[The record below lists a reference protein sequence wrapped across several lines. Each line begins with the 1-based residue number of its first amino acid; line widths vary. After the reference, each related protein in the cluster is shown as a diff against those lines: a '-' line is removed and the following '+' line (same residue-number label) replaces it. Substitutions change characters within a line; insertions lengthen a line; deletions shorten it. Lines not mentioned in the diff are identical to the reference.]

1 MERYRSM
8 SAAAA
13 AVCAFAVAG
22 CQTMQPNRPLTILV
36 RDAETQA
43 PIANAR
49 IHLHAMEGHLPGAD
63 MGNAGDDG
71 IAHLAAPGN
80 DTRALGI
87 EAEAKGYMEANT
99 FISSESLKAI
109 EPSPR
114 FGKDKPR
121 PVAVTV
127 DLYAG
132 PRPSVELVI
141 PAGYHGVLKTD
152 RAIEHDLAC
161 PPGQRRF
168 TFPVAADGS
177 VRVTGPGMLERVD
190 VADYR
195 FRYEDNAPISSKAD
209 HTPLGYWWLRHEGN
223 VDYFVV
229 GDKGD
234 YMLARS
240 DMPDTGD
247 APPRSSGG
255 GGHKGGGGGHHRGG
269 GGGGMGGGGGGTGG
283 GAGSSQ

>member
-1 MERYRSM
+1 MKHYRSI

-13 AVCAFAVAG
+13 VALAVAIAG

-63 MGNAGDDG
+63 TGNAGDDG
-71 IAHLAAPGN
+71 IIHLQAPGH
-80 DTRALGI
+80 DTRAIGI

-99 FISSESLKAI
+99 FVSSESLKAI

-141 PAGYHGVLKTD
+141 PTGYHGVIKTD

-161 PPGQRRF
+161 PKGQRRF
-168 TFPVAADGS
+168 SFPVAADGS
-177 VRVTGPGMLERVD
+177 AHVTGPGMLERVD

-209 HTPLGYWWLRHEGN
+209 TTPLGFWWLRHEGN
-223 VDYFVV
+223 VDYFVI

-234 YMLARS
+234 YMLARTEMAS
-240 DMPDTGD
+240 DGGESTPQ
-247 APPRSSGG
+247 RNSGG
-255 GGHKGGGGGHHRGG
+255 GQRGGGRGGHHRGG
-269 GGGGMGGGGGGTGG
+269 MGGGGMGGSGGSTGN
-283 GAGSSQ
+283 